1 MTTFAAGLAIAAA
14 ALAGVAAYALRALA
28 GARLEVASKRA
39 VLSTRNSEL
48 QTLHAIGRE
57 LLATQEPERIF
68 AIIERECRKIFDVS
82 FFFVSVVDRDTED
95 IHISYR
101 SEDDDILRQTSRPMG
116 DDLASWIVREK
127 RPLRLDDASVKTAT
141 LPFRPHL
148 VDERIRSVLAVP
160 LLVGERVIGVLSVQ
174 SRKPSVYDEHQLSVL
189 ATIAQQAAV
198 AVEIARQHTAATIDP
213 VTHLVLREG
222 FLRRLEE
229 ESARAKRYAG
239 TFTILIFDLD
249 GFKAIHDRA
258 GRMAAD
264 RYMRAVGALVT
275 SRMRTADLACRYG
288 ADEFAILLPEVDL
301 AGALVMADRLR
312 EALSHLAVEVEG
324 VTLRTTA
331 SIGIASYPV
340 HDAGTIH
347 GLVLRADSALY
358 QAKRAGRDLVR
369 AYSG

>member
-1 MTTFAAGLAIAAA
+1 MTPFAVVIVIATAAA
-14 ALAGVAAYALRALA
+14 AGVAAYALRAMA
-28 GARLEVASKRA
+28 RARLEVATKRG
-39 VLSTRNSEL
+39 VLSRRNSEL

-82 FFFVSVVDRDTED
+82 FFFVGVLDRDTED

-101 SEDDDILRQTSRPMG
+101 SVDDDILRHTLRPMG
-116 DDLASWIVREK
+116 DDLASWIVRER
-127 RPLRLDDASVKTAT
+127 RPLHLDDASVPAAT

-148 VDERIRSVLAVP
+148 VDDRIRSVLAVP

-174 SRKPSVYDEHQLSVL
+174 SRKPSVYDDHQLSVL

-213 VTHLVLREG
+213 VTHLRLREG

-239 TFTILIFDLD
+239 TFTILMLDLD
-249 GFKAIHDRA
+249 GFKSIHDRA

-264 RYMRAVGALVT
+264 RYLRAVGALVT
-275 SRMRTADLACRYG
+275 ARMRGADLACRYG
-288 ADEFAILLPEVDL
+288 DDEFAILLPEVDL
-301 AGALVMADRLR
+301 AGGLVMADRLR
-312 EALSHLAVEVEG
+312 ETLSRLAVEVEG
-324 VTLRTTA
+324 VTLRTTV
-331 SIGIASYPV
+331 SIGVASYPM
-340 HDAGTIH
+340 HDAGTIQ

-358 QAKRAGRDLVR
+358 QAKRAGRDRVLPF
-369 AYSG
+369 SG